1 MQEKMKK
8 INIITPPDKIYNDN
22 YKILLL
28 FPTKNTLNEIQ
39 SRVLTKVDSLNIYL
53 YDKPVYNKED
63 TNWML
68 DVFFTADFVLIDI
81 DSVPPYFR
89 DLLSFLVAKSKT
101 YWLTN
106 AVDCMYNHISNNR
119 LQDLNILSIIG
130 DHIEV
135 S

>member
-1 MQEKMKK
+1 MTK

-28 FPTKNTLNEIQ
+28 FPTKNTLTEIQ
-39 SRVLTKVDSLNIYL
+39 NSILTKVNNLNIYL

-63 TNWML
+63 TDWML
-68 DVFFTADFVLIDI
+68 DAFFAADFVLIDV
-81 DSVPPYFR
+81 DNTAPYFR
-89 DLLSFLVAKSKT
+89 DLLSFLIAKSKT

-106 AVDCMYNHISNNR
+106 AVDCVYNHISNNR
-119 LQDLNILSIIG
+119 LQDLSILSKIG
-130 DHIEV
+130 DQIEE